1 VSAEAVLAHVEYVVR
16 EPGRSLDP
24 IEFLIGVLS
33 APMNAG
39 LMTVG
44 GAMTVGTLIGY
55 LYVYET
61 APLEVAMLRESLT
74 EDATFL
80 PWLLRLSVG
89 LPLVGAGFAG
99 YFISPA
105 LGVPNDPAIAIPTRL
120 FLVGVG
126 FLLLFGIATRAAAIA
141 GLLAY
146 TSVTL
151 TVAPQLLLASEYLG
165 GFLAIV
171 LLGPDQPSVDRL
183 LARLAETEGTR
194 YTRLPP
200 MRTLRA
206 WTDRHLDP
214 YAAYTPTVVRLG
226 VGFNFVYTGL
236 FDKLTQPAQAL
247 AVVEQYQLTRVVP
260 VDPGL
265 WVVGAG
271 ITELALGI
279 ALIVGL
285 FTRGV
290 AAIAFGMFTLTLF
303 ALPGDPVLAHV
314 SLFGLATALL
324 ITGSGRLALD
334 NL

>member
-39 LMTVG
+39 LL
-44 GAMTVGTLIGY
+44 TVGTLIGY

-61 APLEVAMLRESLT
+61 APLEVAMVRESLT

-126 FLLLFGIATRAAAIA
+126 FLLLFRIATRAAAIV

-146 TSVTL
+146 ASVTL
-151 TVAPQLLLASEYLG
+151 TLAPQLLLASEYLG

-171 LLGPDQPSVDRL
+171 LLGPDQPSVGRL

-194 YTRLPP
+194 YTRLLPVGTF
-200 MRTLRA
+200 RT

-214 YAAYTPTVVRLG
+214 YAAYTPTVIRLG
-226 VGFNFVYTGL
+226 VGCNFVYTGL

-271 ITELALGI
+271 ITELTLGI

-303 ALPGDPVLAHV
+303 ALPDDPVLAHV
-314 SLFGLATALL
+314 SVFGFATALL
-324 ITGSGRLALD
+324 ITGSGRFALD
-334 NL
+334 SL